1 MDSNKNPS
9 FRDIVESYRES
20 ARDKIRHEIHQ
31 FMREKERKGN
41 YLYEGLWRSQ
51 EEIVMLQDVMRR
63 KDRNL
68 FIELIVL
75 FLLISGFDMLFGLIL
90 FSL

>member
-1 MDSNKNPS
+1 MYSNKKPS
-9 FRDIVESYRES
+9 FKNIVESYRES
-20 ARDKIRHEIHQ
+20 VRDKLSNEINQ
-31 FMREKERKGN
+31 FMREKGREED
-41 YLYEGLWRSQ
+41 YPYEGIWRSQ

-63 KDRNL
+63 QDRSL

-75 FLLISGFDMLFGLIL
+75 FVLIAGFDMFIALIL